1 MYVPS
6 RLNTV
11 RAVQMFFIE
20 RIFIFFMLLFSK
32 KMGIILGA
40 IKSYC
45 HSKFSKPVV
54 KILSIYRKKI
64 FWKQTFPSNM
74 LQITF
79 QNFSPKFQIF
89 STKINVMVKVVKQ
102 FTAVCEKATQMN
114 FIGKKLC
121 RSLFSITFDTYRLK
135 KDSCTAQI
143 FSCEFYQIFQNVVET
158 NLSDCF
164 CLISIFVRYVDLSHK
179 KCFLQP
185 WLF

>member
-20 RIFIFFMLLFSK
+20 RIFIFFMLLFLK

-79 QNFSPKFQIF
+79 QNFSPKFQ
-89 STKINVMVKVVKQ
+89 N
-102 FTAVCEKATQMN
+102 
-114 FIGKKLC
+114 
-121 RSLFSITFDTYRLK
+121 
-135 KDSCTAQI
+135 
-143 FSCEFYQIFQNVVET
+143 
-158 NLSDCF
+158 
-164 CLISIFVRYVDLSHK
+164 
-179 KCFLQP
+179 FLQK
-185 WLF
+185 